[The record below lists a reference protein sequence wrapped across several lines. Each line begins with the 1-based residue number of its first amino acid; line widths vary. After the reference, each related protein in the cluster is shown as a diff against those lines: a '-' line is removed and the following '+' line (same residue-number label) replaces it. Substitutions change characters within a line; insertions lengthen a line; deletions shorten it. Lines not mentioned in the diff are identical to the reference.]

1 LVVQS
6 MGLGTPQTEIL
17 FYDGHCGLCH
27 HGVKFILKH
36 DQSGTRF
43 RFAPLQGETFRSRV
57 PVDQRSNL
65 PDSMIV
71 QTSEGSMLMRSSA
84 WVHILRRLGGV
95 WKILA
100 AFVVVIPRPL
110 RDMAYDFIARIRYRV
125 FGRKDDVCPVVSP
138 NLRARFDP

>member
-1 LVVQS
+1 
-6 MGLGTPQTEIL
+6 MDPGIPETEIL

-27 HGVKFILKH
+27 HGVKFILRH
-36 DQSGTRF
+36 DRSGAKF

-65 PDSMIV
+65 LDSMIV
-71 QTSEGSMLMRSSA
+71 QTTDGSVLMRSNA
-84 WVHILRRLGGV
+84 WVHILRRLGGG

-100 AFVVVIPRPL
+100 TFVAAIPRPV
-110 RDMAYDFIARIRYRV
+110 RDVVYDFIARIRYRV
-125 FGRKDDVCPVVSP
+125 FGRRDDVCPIVPP